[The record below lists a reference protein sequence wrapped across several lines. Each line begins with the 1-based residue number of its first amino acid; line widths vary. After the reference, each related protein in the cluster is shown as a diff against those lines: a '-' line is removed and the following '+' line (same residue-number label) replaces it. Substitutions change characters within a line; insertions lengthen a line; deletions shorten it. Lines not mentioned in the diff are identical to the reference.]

1 MIVCEISHAGRFK
14 SLSPAIAQALD
25 WLEKHYGDSFEKG
38 RIDISDDGSIYVN
51 CQEPHL
57 RDREVSEL
65 ETHRRYI
72 DIHVPLKNSETI
84 GWAPLAG
91 LKHPHGEYDADND
104 ICFFGDSA
112 TSMLHVRKGQIAI
125 FFPEDAHA
133 PNIGVGTHRKL
144 CIKIPVDDRTE

>member
-1 MIVCEISHAGRFK
+1 MIVCDLTHADRFK
-14 SLSPAIAQALD
+14 SLSPSIAKALD
-25 WLEKHYGDSFEKG
+25 WLEEHYNDNFDKG

-51 CQEPHL
+51 CEEPHL
-57 RDREVSEL
+57 RDREMSEL
-65 ETHRRYI
+65 EAHRRYI
-72 DIHVPLKNSETI
+72 DIHVPLKNSESI
-84 GWAPLAG
+84 GWAPIEG
-91 LKHPHGEYDADND
+91 LKYPRGEYDADRD

-144 CIKIPVDDRTE
+144 CIKIKVDE